1 MFRQTNEDNL
11 VVMKSVIYCV
21 IYWHKISIIVQV
33 VNWLASY
40 NKPKYED
47 LAAQY
52 QVTAQTAYQK
62 VLREF
67 FEDKRSTVT
76 RKSTEKL
83 LSKFG
88 SRKSELALSQ
98 KMLGSTSQLHS
109 QTSLASG
116 HSTTSLDSLQSSK
129 SETEFTITHGSVF
142 ETSIR
147 DSLDFVEITM
157 SKEESFIGSFFK
169 QTRSRKERADMGEVV
184 LCRSVLHYLV

>member
-1 MFRQTNEDNL
+1 MTVSPNTWYHIML
-11 VVMKSVIYCV
+11 HIL
-21 IYWHKISIIVQV
+21 QV

-129 SETEFTITHGSVF
+129 SETDFTISHGSVF
-142 ETSIR
+142 EASIR

-184 LCRSVLHYLV
+184 LCRLVVCLL